1 MLLGNRILVVDDSRL
16 MLEVLGRVLAPHC
29 AMMLLASSYRD
40 ALRELS
46 ENPDIGVV
54 ICDVD
59 LTDGNGFQLLEL
71 LVCESKPMPKFLMF
85 TAHWS
90 EEERERALSLG
101 ARAYL
106 RKPVSLREI
115 RSALV
120 MPDSPRPRNPRHCT
134 LANAWIVD
142 PERRERLVCLG
153 IHDISATGALLDS
166 TGPLP
171 VGTKLEFEI
180 VYSEHEEVR
189 AKGTV
194 VRVQE
199 PSWGYVGGVGIAF
212 RSFGEGTKELLTD
225 YVSQALKRSTELT
238 GRSNELILDNLGRV
252 LRIKDP
258 QDVVI
263 RIPVIP
269 GCNDSIENIRE
280 SAMFVAELGFTQIE
294 LMPYHEFGVSKYR
307 QYGMVYQL
315 DESTRAAEGD
325 LQDLRRLVESFGLQ
339 EVTGRM

>member
-1 MLLGNRILVVDDSRL
+1 MLLSNCILVVDHSRF

-29 AMMLLASSYRD
+29 AKILLASSYRD

-46 ENPDIGVV
+46 ENAGIGAV
-54 ICDVD
+54 ICDAD
-59 LTDGNGFQLLEL
+59 LPDGNGFQLLEAL
-71 LVCESKPMPKFLMF
+71 ACDQKPMPKLLML
-85 TAHWS
+85 TAHWN

-120 MPDSPRPRNPRHCT
+120 MPDSPSPRNSRHCT
-134 LANAWIVD
+134 LAKAWIVD

-180 VYSEHEEVR
+180 VYSEHEEIR

-199 PSWGYVGGVGIAF
+199 PSWLDAGGAAIHFDWVDSAQ
-212 RSFGEGTKELLTD
+212 RLND
-225 YVSQALKRSTELT
+225 
-238 GRSNELILDNLGRV
+238 LIQRHD
-252 LRIKDP
+252 
-258 QDVVI
+258 
-263 RIPVIP
+263 
-269 GCNDSIENIRE
+269 RE
-280 SAMFVAELGFTQIE
+280 
-294 LMPYHEFGVSKYR
+294 
-307 QYGMVYQL
+307 
-315 DESTRAAEGD
+315 RAPD
-325 LQDLRRLVESFGLQ
+325 
-339 EVTGRM
+339 